1 MQNSPSLKE
10 AFDSVQAG
18 QRHQKVDFAAQSNV
32 LSFFARFCGSC
43 VICVPLG

>member
-18 QRHQKVDFAAQSNV
+18 QGHQKVGFAAQSNV
-32 LSFFARFCGSC
+32 LFFLLDFADH
-43 VICVPLG
+43 V